1 MASLMDDLLGVLE
14 SEEKGYRELIVL
26 AQEKRQVIIDA
37 DITRLEEIT
46 EKEQVIA
53 DMLHNQELKRVGV
66 LSDMAVVL
74 GQDAEELTV
83 EKMIDIL
90 SKQPEEQE
98 KLIDC
103 RMRLRA
109 ALDEMKK
116 WNEQNQVLLQNALEM
131 VEFDLTLFKSLRQA
145 PETANYDS
153 NAFNTGT
160 LLGSS
165 GFDAKQ

>member
-14 SEEKGYRELIVL
+14 SEEKGYRDLIVL

-53 DMLHNQELKRVGV
+53 DMLHNQELKRVAV

-74 GQDAEELTV
+74 GQNAEELTV

-153 NAFNTGT
+153 NAYNTGT

>member
-74 GQDAEELTV
+74 GQNAQELTV